1 MLFILAFISLSFIRC
16 SESNIKDQFDENA
29 VYSVQEATDILTKAS
44 YDLAANGS
52 WINSE
57 TLPILERSALK
68 LQKTATVS
76 DIPQSIR
83 IKTENGDI
91 IDYLVVI
98 EPYRS
103 AQTNLSKSLSGGTY
117 YVALDPDQFYRPED
131 PDEELWTSRPPL
143 EIPVYYYDGVSST
156 PVSTTITLN
165 HGQSPS
171 EPIFFITL
179 RENQEGGMNKTAV
192 VPGTYLAYYGLDL
205 RYDTDDNN
213 EEFEAYFANG
223 IDPINNPFNPTTTH
237 MFDGNARNDASG
249 VLRNYPDIDY
259 IEFGNEWDVP
269 NGQEIAMWNFANGI
283 CRLSPIED
291 DAYVGQYARSGNPGS
306 LSSINIDYYDLN
318 DNYVK
323 FNIRSNFQIS
333 QYSSKNDDRYRS
345 AGITNITL
353 DNVNL
358 RIPSGSPYFQTD
370 QAYGLKLYNVNWK
383 LGKVIRN

>member
-29 VYSVQEATDILTKAS
+29 VYSVQEATDILTQAS
-44 YDLAANGS
+44 YNLAVNGS

-156 PVSTTITLN
+156 SVSTTITLN
-165 HGQSPS
+165 HGQSP
-171 EPIFFITL
+171 L
-179 RENQEGGMNKTAV
+179 
-192 VPGTYLAYYGLDL
+192 
-205 RYDTDDNN
+205 
-213 EEFEAYFANG
+213 
-223 IDPINNPFNPTTTH
+223 NPSF
-237 MFDGNARNDASG
+237 
-249 VLRNYPDIDY
+249 L
-259 IEFGNEWDVP
+259 
-269 NGQEIAMWNFANGI
+269 
-283 CRLSPIED
+283 
-291 DAYVGQYARSGNPGS
+291 
-306 LSSINIDYYDLN
+306 
-318 DNYVK
+318 
-323 FNIRSNFQIS
+323 
-333 QYSSKNDDRYRS
+333 
-345 AGITNITL
+345 
-353 DNVNL
+353 
-358 RIPSGSPYFQTD
+358 
-370 QAYGLKLYNVNWK
+370 
-383 LGKVIRN
+383 